1 LPVTSLPMGHPLRV
15 TARKIALATPTAA
28 FILTLVIALPLLNG
42 HVFLLDWHVG
52 SHGPLLSRAT
62 RGLDGGVAAGLPGSA
77 FFEGLARAIGPAAGW
92 MPFALFFPLAAAGVA
107 RLVGDVAMS
116 GRLPRVV
123 AGIFYAANPFVFERI
138 AVGQVGVL
146 LGYALLPFAIVSL
159 LRASQAT
166 GIRKIGAAGWWAA
179 MAALSV
185 HFLWIAGLAVLGVV
199 IARRVTSRAMLWAA
213 ATIGTVAVLSA
224 YLFFSQLGQPRPVT
238 VGASDVAA
246 YATRSDARLGLFGN
260 VLGLYGFWRQGPRLP
275 KDVVPIWPA
284 LLVAILVVAAVG
296 AFSALRDA
304 ERRPLAGV
312 LLLSGTAGY
321 FLALGT
327 QGPTGPLFRFLFDHV
342 PLFQV
347 MREPQKF
354 LCLTALAYAVLF
366 GWGAQQLLT
375 WARQDRA
382 MRLAVG
388 VLVVAL
394 PLAYSPTFVNGL
406 SGQVRGVNV
415 PAGFAAADRLMGDGP
430 GQVLVLPWHQ
440 YLGFPWSHGVIANP
454 APVLFHRDVIVG
466 DNVELPGV
474 YSTSTSSRSGYLQSR
489 YAQGAA
495 QSDFGSAVAAVGVR
509 YVVVAKTLDW
519 QSFDWLHDQHDLR
532 VALDTPDLTLFEVT
546 TRVDLGARV
555 TADGRRDAAVVKRS
569 PVRYD
574 VPAGAAGTLEL
585 AEPYDPAWRLGS
597 VAPTRTPQGTMS
609 FPIGPEA
616 ETIKFTHWPV
626 ALAGDLISVG
636 SALALIAGL
645 AVGRHRRR
653 RR

>member
-1 LPVTSLPMGHPLRV
+1 MSLSVPEPRWGLRV
-15 TARKIALATPTAA
+15 VPVLSV
-28 FILTLVIALPLLNG
+28 LTVLVMLPLLHG
-42 HVFLLDWHVG
+42 DVLLLDWHVTGHG
-52 SHGPLLSRAT
+52 SVLPRTA
-62 RGLDGGVAAGLPGSA
+62 RGLDGGVAAGAPSA
-77 FFEGLARAIGPAAGW
+77 AALMLLARLLAGSTGWLPIAAC
-92 MPFALFFPLAAAGVA
+92 LI
-107 RLVGDVAMS
+107 
-116 GRLPRVV
+116 V
-123 AGIFYAANPFVFERI
+123 AGLGASRLTRATAPNFSVRLLAGLSYAFNPFVFDRI

-146 LGYALLPFAIVSL
+146 LGYALLPFAAASM
-159 LRASQAT
+159 LRASEA
-166 GIRKIGAAGWWAA
+166 GGVERLGAAGWWAA
-179 MAALSV
+179 MVAFSV
-185 HFLWIAGLAVLGVV
+185 HFLWIGGVVVLAVVV
-199 IARRVTSRAMLWAA
+199 VRRARPRALLWSAA
-213 ATIGTVAVLSA
+213 SVGTVAVLSA
-224 YLFFSQLGQPRPVT
+224 YLFFAQLGAGRPVT

>member
-1 LPVTSLPMGHPLRV
+1 MRLPPLESLRPAVTRTGPG
-15 TARKIALATPTAA
+15 IAVGLMLA
-28 FILTLVIALPLLNG
+28 VVLPLLKC

-52 SHGPLLSRAT
+52 SHGPILSRSA
-62 RGLDGGVAAGLPGSA
+62 RGLDGGVTAGLPGSTV
-77 FFEGLARAIGPAAGW
+77 FELLARLIGQAAGGL
-92 MPFALFFPLAAAGVA
+92 PFAVVLPLAAVGAV
-107 RLVGDVAMS
+107 RLVSQVFTAGRPSRAVAA
-116 GRLPRVV
+116 LL
-123 AGIFYAANPFVFERI
+123 YATNPFVFDRI

-146 LGYALLPFAIVSL
+146 LAYALLPFAVASM
-159 LRASQAT
+159 LRASEAGGVQ
-166 GIRKIGAAGWWAA
+166 RLGAAGWWAA
-179 MAALSV
+179 MAAFSV
-185 HFLWIAGLAVLGVV
+185 HFLWIGGLVVLAVVV
-199 IARRVTSRAMLWAA
+199 VRRPRPRALLWAA
-213 ATIGTVAVLSA
+213 ASVGTVAVLSA
-224 YLFFSQLGQPRPVT
+224 YLFFAQLGVTRPVT
-238 VGASDVAA
+238 VGATDVAA
-246 YATRSDARLGLFGN
+246 YATRSDPQLGLYGN
-260 VLGLYGFWRQGPRLP
+260 VLGLYGFWRQGPKLP
-275 KDVVPIWPA
+275 KDVVHVWPY
-284 LLVAILVVAAVG
+284 LLAAILVVVAVG
-296 AFSALRDA
+296 AFSALRDT

-366 GWGAQQLLT
+366 GWGAGQLLD
-375 WARQDRA
+375 WARRDRA
-382 MRLAVG
+382 MRVALGA
-388 VLVVAL
+388 LVVAL
-394 PLAYSPTFVNGL
+394 PLAYSPTFINGL
-406 SGQVRGVNV
+406 SGQVKGVTV
-415 PAGFAAADRLMGDGP
+415 PAGFAQADRLMGDGP
-430 GQVLVLPWHQ
+430 EQVLILPWHQ

-454 APVLFHRDVIVG
+454 APALFHRDVIVG

-495 QSDFGSAVAAVGVR
+495 QSDFGSAVATVGVR

-519 QSFDWLHDQHDLR
+519 QSFDWLHDQRDLR
-532 VALDTPDLTLFEVT
+532 VALDTPDLTLYEVT

-555 TADGRRDAAVVKRS
+555 AADGRRDAAVVKRS

-585 AEPYDPAWRLGS
+585 AEPYDPAWRMGS

-616 ETIKFTHWPV
+616 ETVRFTHWPV
-626 ALAGDLISVG
+626 ALAGDLISLG
-636 SALALIAGL
+636 TALTLIVGL
-645 AVGRHRRR
+645 AVGRHRRQR
-653 RR
+653 

>member
-1 LPVTSLPMGHPLRV
+1 MPFSSHRFRGKLWLTGLSFTVPILLVLVTLEPLF
-15 TARKIALATPTAA
+15 T
-28 FILTLVIALPLLNG
+28 G
-42 HVFLLDWHVG
+42 EVFLLDWHSVAISG
-52 SHGPLLSRAT
+52 TTFAT
-62 RGLDGGVAAGLPGSA
+62 ARGLDGGLTAGAPG
-77 FFEGLARAIGPAAGW
+77 GIVLAVTASVSGRASGW
-92 MPFALFFPLAAAGVA
+92 LPFAIFFPLAA
-107 RLVGDVAMS
+107 VGAAHLIPDFAKGS
-116 GRLPRVV
+116 RHLPRIL
-123 AGIFYAANPFVFERI
+123 AGLFYAANPFVFERVV
-138 AVGQVGVL
+138 VGQVGVL
-146 LGYALLPFAIVSL
+146 LGYALLPFAVTSALRVSDMDGWQPL
-159 LRASQAT
+159 
-166 GIRKIGAAGWWAA
+166 GAAGWWAA
-179 MAALSV
+179 MTALSV
-185 HFLWIAGLAVLGVV
+185 HFLWIGGVVVLAVVV
-199 IARRVTSRAMLWAA
+199 VRMSEPRVLCWAA
-213 ATIGTVAVLSA
+213 ASIGTVAVLSA
-224 YLFFSQLGQPRPVT
+224 YLFFAQLGVARPVT
-238 VGASDVAA
+238 VGATDVAA
-246 YATRSDARLGLFGN
+246 YATRSDPHLGLYGN
-260 VLGLYGFWRQGPRLP
+260 VLGLYGFWRQGPKLP
-275 KDVVPIWPA
+275 KDVVHVWPY
-284 LLVAILVVAAVG
+284 LLAAILVVAAIG
-296 AFSALRDA
+296 AFSALKDA

-312 LLLSGTAGY
+312 LLLAGTAGY

-382 MRLAVG
+382 MRVAITA
-388 VLVVAL
+388 LVVAL

-406 SGQVRGVNV
+406 SGQVRGVTV
-415 PAGFAAADRLMGDGP
+415 PAGFAQADRLMGDGP
-430 GQVLVLPWHQ
+430 EQVLVLPWHQ

-495 QSDFGSAVAAVGVR
+495 QSDFGSAVATVGVR

-519 QSFDWLHDQHDLR
+519 QSFDWLHDQRDLR
-532 VALDTPDLTLFEVT
+532 VALDTPDLTLYAVT

-555 TADGRRDAAVVKRS
+555 AADGRRDAAVVKRS

-585 AEPYDPAWRLGS
+585 AEPYDPAWRMGS

-616 ETIKFTHWPV
+616 ETVGFTHWPV

-645 AVGRHRRR
+645 AVGRRRR
-653 RR
+653 W